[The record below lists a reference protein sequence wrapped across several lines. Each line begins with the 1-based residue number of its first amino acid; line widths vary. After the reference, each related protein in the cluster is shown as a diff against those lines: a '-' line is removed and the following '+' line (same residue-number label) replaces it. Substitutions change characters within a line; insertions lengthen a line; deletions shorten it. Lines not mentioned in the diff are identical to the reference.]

1 MQFYKKW
8 GGKWVWVWTWSFGD
22 TGQTDASQPYGSNGL
37 VTEATCKETS
47 QQGWNCSTAQLL
59 NEHRS
64 EWFHGKFWRIL
75 KKLVWT
81 NHSKAPKLERP
92 NLAWGVI
99 KFSKRVT
106 SLTSARAMQ
115 SNLASALFTF
125 GSSEVK
131 KTGNGKKIRVQPNRK
146 RKCGSGS
153 QAVSKGRPVQLQEP
167 TSKGKWSHD
176 LAKAV
181 QTNTISNKKSGS
193 HAMKPKTKQIQ
204 WKKRKTRNLSE

>member
-1 MQFYKKW
+1 MK
-8 GGKWVWVWTWSFGD
+8 
-22 TGQTDASQPYGSNGL
+22 L
-37 VTEATCKETS
+37 L
-47 QQGWNCSTAQLL
+47 NCST
-59 NEHRS
+59 NTEHWS

-99 KFSKRVT
+99 KFSKRVI

-131 KTGNGKKIRVQPNRK
+131 KTGNGKKIRVQQNRK

-181 QTNTISNKKSGS
+181 QTNTKSNKKSGS
-193 HAMKPKTKQIQ
+193 HAMKPKTKHIQ

>member
-1 MQFYKKW
+1 MSMSMDMIIWWCWANRCFTTLWFQWSCYW
-8 GGKWVWVWTWSFGD
+8 GINL
-22 TGQTDASQPYGSNGL
+22 YGNITKRMKL
-37 VTEATCKETS
+37 LK
-47 QQGWNCSTAQLL
+47 CST
-59 NEHRS
+59 NTEHWS